1 LHGTVP
7 VLLEGRAAA
16 PDATDAQTLDD
27 NRRWIDWV
35 TSLANE
41 GKLAAGGPLE
51 ATARAVTRDGAVDR
65 PLADV
70 DTYGF
75 LLVEADSL
83 EEATD
88 LAGQAPNVALGG
100 SAVVRPV
107 PDVPLG

>member
-1 LHGTVP
+1 MARYL

-16 PDATDAQTLDD
+16 LDADDAQTRDY
-27 NRRWIDWV
+27 NQRWTDWAM
-35 TSLANE
+35 SLAKA

-51 ATARAVTRDGAVDR
+51 PTARAVTRDGAADR
-65 PLADV
+65 LLAEV
-70 DTYGF
+70 DTHGF
-75 LLVEADSL
+75 LLIEAGSL
-83 EEATD
+83 DEATE

>member
-1 LHGTVP
+1 MARYL

-16 PDATDAQTLDD
+16 LDAGDAQTQDY
-27 NRRWIDWV
+27 NRRWTEWA
-35 TSLANE
+35 TSLAEE

-51 ATARAVTRDGAVDR
+51 PTARAVTRDGAADR
-65 PLADV
+65 PLAEV

-75 LLVEADSL
+75 LLLEASSL
-83 EEATD
+83 DEATD
-88 LAGQAPNVALGG
+88 LAAQAPNVALGG